1 MAPDLLTNSAPPF
14 YFSLVAW
21 VCTLARMFKLFNSNP
36 LQRYQLHKTR
46 DIEAV
51 HACVAE
57 ILCPHKVAASALG
70 ALSDDALVHSAPLP
84 NGAIM
89 FLRYGAEIRIDVSQ
103 LGFFLLEFPLTG
115 ASTTYCGKGNV
126 LSEPGQAV
134 VAGPYQQFATEWTAD
149 CSKLL
154 IKIENSALEN
164 YLSTLLG
171 RRQIRALDFEMRID
185 LAAGS
190 SSSLLRV
197 VRWILEEMDQ
207 PDSLFN
213 SAPLAGQQCQ
223 RMLMWALLYSQPNN
237 YSEELAARQLVQ
249 IPHYVLQTEQY
260 IHEHY
265 TEAMSLEQLVEQSN
279 VSERTLLEGFKRF
292 HDVSPMKL
300 LKLTRLDYVHLALKE
315 ADPATSNVTDI
326 AMAAGFSQLGKF
338 SAEYK
343 ERFGVSPSE
352 TLKG

>member
-1 MAPDLLTNSAPPF
+1 MFCGTAPKFESTFLNGIFPAGISIDRCVHHLL
-14 YFSLVAW
+14 
-21 VCTLARMFKLFNSNP
+21 R
-36 LQRYQLHKTR
+36 QRQ
-46 DIEAV
+46 
-51 HACVAE
+51 
-57 ILCPHKVAASALG
+57 CPE
-70 ALSDDALVHSAPLP
+70 
-84 NGAIM
+84 
-89 FLRYGAEIRIDVSQ
+89 R
-103 LGFFLLEFPLTG
+103 T
-115 ASTTYCGKGNV
+115 
-126 LSEPGQAV
+126 GQAV

-300 LKLTRLDYVHLALKE
+300 LKLTRLDYAPGTQGGRPGNK
-315 ADPATSNVTDI
+315 
-326 AMAAGFSQLGKF
+326 
-338 SAEYK
+338 
-343 ERFGVSPSE
+343 
-352 TLKG
+352 